1 MSGHDGYRRMKA
13 LLLDSGGVLVRPDGA
28 LIAAKAAEI
37 GITVSSALAV
47 AAIHRAD
54 RNRDVGPSDGRP
66 FAAYWA
72 DVVGCPHRLAVRL
85 WTEVLADVPPIRL
98 WSIANPDAVRFL
110 GQLDRAVPRY
120 VVTNSEGDA
129 HHELREC
136 GLRTL
141 VDGVLD
147 STQLGICKPDPRMFQ
162 MAAHAMRVAL
172 DDCGYISDTL
182 DAPSDAGVRHVLYD
196 PFDVYRADRG
206 LPVELRITRLTQL
219 LPASGSALA
228 GAVGA

>member
-1 MSGHDGYRRMKA
+1 MKA

-37 GITVSSALAV
+37 GITVSPVLAV

-54 RNRDVGPSDGRP
+54 RNRDLGPFDGRS
-66 FAAYWA
+66 FAAHWA
-72 DVVGCPHRLAVRL
+72 DVVGCPRRLAVLL
-85 WTEVLADVPPIRL
+85 WTQVLAEVPPVRL
-98 WSIANPDAVRFL
+98 WSVANADAVRFL
-110 GQLDRAVPRY
+110 RELDRATPRY

-129 HHELREC
+129 HHELRGC

-147 STQLGICKPDPRMFQ
+147 STQLGICKPDPRLFH
-162 MAAHAMRVAL
+162 MAALAMRVAL
-172 DDCGYISDTL
+172 DECVYISDTL

-196 PFDVYRADRG
+196 PFDVYGADRG
-206 LPVELRITRLTQL
+206 LPVELRITRLTEL

-228 GAVGA
+228 GVVGS